1 MPSLRRRGLLGLLA
15 LALLPAAWAN
25 ESAEALFQKGS
36 RAQRQGRHL
45 DAYLLYSRA
54 RALAPSNVKYVRAVR
69 GVRRGA
75 AQLLAAAGEHRQA
88 LEVAP
93 DSWEFRAL
101 SIEDREPG
109 RTAVVATP
117 LEERRFRAPAV
128 LRYRDHAT
136 SFRFRG
142 PLREAYEEAAA
153 EFGVRLI
160 FDKDFDG
167 DQPIRADLTDCDFR
181 CVTRALGE
189 IGKSVALPLDS
200 DLVLVARDTTAKRSE
215 LEPAAFAT
223 IPLETGLTVE
233 EVTEI
238 AQAIQQVLDLRR
250 FQMSTSGS
258 LLFVR
263 DSVTKARLAQALV
276 GDLLHPRGA
285 VQIELQMLTASGA
298 RLARAGIDVPS
309 QFPVTNLSTLFGA
322 VPAAADG
329 VDRLIGLGGG
339 KTVLGV
345 AVGGA
350 GARAALNTS
359 SARSWQTLQVLGA
372 HGMPAEFKIG
382 ERYPIATAQ
391 YSSGAPA
398 SNGSARG
405 PGAYLQPAPSIT
417 FEDLGLNLAATPLVH
432 SAREV
437 TLQLEVNFRFLA
449 GGVVNDIPVL
459 ANREFR
465 SQLRLRRG
473 EFAIVSGMTLF
484 ERRKSRGGM
493 SGLGNIPWLGTLF
506 RRNEWRWSRSDL
518 LILVRPRVAR
528 LPPAEMARTR
538 TLLYGPEQRPLPP
551 I

>member
-15 LALLPAAWAN
+15 LALLPAWAN
-25 ESAEALFQKGS
+25 ESAEALFQQGS
-36 RAQRQGRHL
+36 RAQIQGRHL

-54 RALAPSNVKYVRAVR
+54 RALAPSNIKYVRAVR

-93 DSWEFRAL
+93 ESWEFRSL
-101 SIEDREPG
+101 SREDREPG
-109 RTAVVATP
+109 RTAVVAP
-117 LEERRFRAPAV
+117 PFEERRFRAPTV

-142 PLREAYEEAAA
+142 PIRDAYEEAAA

-167 DQPIRADLTDCDFR
+167 DQHIRANLTDCDFR
-181 CVTRALGE
+181 CVTRALGN

-200 DLVLVARDTTAKRSE
+200 DLVLVTQDTTAKRSE
-215 LEPAAFAT
+215 LEPTAFAT
-223 IPLETGLTVE
+223 IPLESGLTVE

-250 FQMSTSGS
+250 FQMSSSGNV
-258 LLFVR
+258 LFVR
-263 DSVTKARLAQALV
+263 ESVSKARLAQALV
-276 GDLLHPRGA
+276 ADLLHPRGA
-285 VQIELQMLTASGA
+285 VQIELHMLTASSG
-298 RLARAGIDVPS
+298 RLVRAGIDVPT

-322 VPAAADG
+322 VPVTTG
-329 VDRLIGLGGG
+329 GLERLIGLGGG
-339 KTVLGV
+339 ETVLGV

-350 GARAALNTS
+350 ALQAILNSS
-359 SARSWQTLQVLGA
+359 SARSWQTLQVLSA
-372 HGMPAEFKIG
+372 HGMQAEFKIG
-382 ERYPIATAQ
+382 ERYPIVTAQ
-391 YSSGAPA
+391 YSSGGAP
-398 SNGSARG
+398 SNGPAFG
-405 PGAYLQPAPSIT
+405 PGAYVQPAPSIT
-417 FEDLGLNLAATPLVH
+417 FEDLGLNLTATPLVH
-432 SAREV
+432 SALEI

-449 GGVVNDIPVL
+449 GGTVNDIPVL

-473 EFAIVSGMTLF
+473 EFAIVSGMALY

-506 RRNEWRWSRSDL
+506 RRNEWRWNRSDL
-518 LILVRPRVAR
+518 LMLVRPRVAR
-528 LPPAEMARTR
+528 LPPAEMARTP